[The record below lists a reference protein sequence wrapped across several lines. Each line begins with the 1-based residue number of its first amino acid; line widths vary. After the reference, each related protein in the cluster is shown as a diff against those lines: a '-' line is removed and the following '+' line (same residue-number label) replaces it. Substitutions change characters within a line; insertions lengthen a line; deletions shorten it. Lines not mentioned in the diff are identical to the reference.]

1 MVLVR
6 PASAAVVRGACL
18 LALLAL
24 ACESAASRA
33 CSTEYSAAQQKVL
46 QVDKKS
52 DESVRS
58 SLDAVQAAL
67 AACRAAH
74 RNDAVDNL
82 VQARNELSAQRDAL
96 ERRAKRKPA
105 RELSPDEIARLEKEG
120 DPACPKGQ
128 TYHLENKKPIKC
140 TGPQLVEL
148 PREDVKR
155 YFDERG
161 YRTKDVPPN
170 GVRVERGAEQ
180 YSFTYPSAAAS
191 DRPSCIVLV
200 PPQGMPW
207 KEALARATGKHPEKL
222 EQKGS
227 VEAMQGSLPYT
238 VDEKNVVVRIGSCPS
253 GG

>member
-6 PASAAVVRGACL
+6 PVSAIVAGTCL
-18 LALLAL
+18 FALG
-24 ACESAASRA
+24 CESAASRA
-33 CSTEYSAAQQKVL
+33 CSTEYAASQQKVL
-46 QVDKKS
+46 QVDSKS
-52 DESVRS
+52 PESVRS
-58 SLDAVQAAL
+58 SLDSVNAAL
-67 AACRAAH
+67 AACRAA
-74 RNDAVDNL
+74 RVNDAVDNL
-82 VQARNELSAQRDAL
+82 VKARNELSAQRDAL
-96 ERRAKRKPA
+96 ERRARRKPS
-105 RELSPDEIARLEKEG
+105 RDLSPDELARLEKEG

-128 TYHLENKKPIKC
+128 TYHLENKKAVKC
-140 TGPQLVEL
+140 TGPQLVEM

-170 GVRVERGAEQ
+170 GVKVERGAEQ
-180 YSFTYPSAAAS
+180 YSFTYPSAAAA

-207 KEALARATGKHPEKL
+207 KEALSRATGKHPEKL

-227 VEAMQGSLPYT
+227 VEAAQGALPYT
-238 VDEKNVVVRIGSCPS
+238 VDEKNVVVRIGSCPT

>member
-1 MVLVR
+1 MVPVR
-6 PASAAVVRGACL
+6 PVSAVVLGASL
-18 LALLAL
+18 LALVAL

-33 CSTEYSAAQQKVL
+33 CSTEYSASQQKVL
-46 QVDKKS
+46 DVDAKS
-52 DESVRS
+52 PESVRS
-58 SLDAVQAAL
+58 SLDAVNVAL
-67 AACRAAH
+67 AACRAAK

-82 VQARNELSAQRDAL
+82 IKARNELSAQRDAL
-96 ERRAKRKPA
+96 ERRSRRKPKA
-105 RELSPDEIARLEKEG
+105 ELSPDEIARLEKEG

-128 TYHLENKKPIKC
+128 TYHLENKKAVKC
-140 TGPQLVEL
+140 TGPQLVEM
-148 PREDVKR
+148 PRDDVKR

-207 KEALARATGKHPEKL
+207 KEALSRATGKHPEKL

-227 VEAMQGSLPYT
+227 ITATQGELSYT

>member
-1 MVLVR
+1 L
-6 PASAAVVRGACL
+6 G
-18 LALLAL
+18 
-24 ACESAASRA
+24 CESAASRA
-33 CSTEYSAAQQKVL
+33 CAAEYSTSQQKVL
-46 QVDKKS
+46 NVDAKS
-52 DESVRS
+52 PDSVRT
-58 SLDAVQAAL
+58 SLEAVNTAL
-67 AACRAAH
+67 AACRAAQK
-74 RNDAVDNL
+74 NDAVDNL
-82 VQARNELSAQRDAL
+82 IKARNELSAQRDAL
-96 ERRAKRKPA
+96 ERRSRRKPA
-105 RELSPDEIARLEKEG
+105 RDLSPDELARLEKEG

-128 TYHLENKKPIKC
+128 TYHLENKKPVKC
-140 TGPQLVEL
+140 TGPQLVEM

-227 VEAMQGSLPYT
+227 ITASQGELAYT